1 MLWTTPVDAGH
12 SVDGRVDA
20 MLTTDVGGWAAV
32 HSSSFPQASSTACP
46 PAIHRIS
53 LVSTRDIHGSGVT
66 GSSRDGYPAGTSTAL
81 SPSDIH
87 RVWRGGVDRRGSG
100 SSAQVAIVDAGYSA
114 VRGTCRAARDWHVA
128 RRSRVAGSFGIVRAR
143 SPTGLVRGFG
153 SGGSAGRAAGRAAG
167 RVAGG
172 GSRRRRR
179 VVAAAAG
186 GGGGCRPAARAE
198 ARGRGGVPLARC
210 AGDPLRVGSETR
222 SLTTGPF
229 LAVFGPA

>member
-53 LVSTRDIHGSGVT
+53 LVSTRDIHGCGVT
-66 GSSRDGYPAGTSTAL
+66 GSSPDGYPAGTSTAL

-87 RVWRGGVDRRGSG
+87 RVWRRGVDRRGSG

-128 RRSRVAGSFGIVRAR
+128 RRSRVAGSFGIGRR
-143 SPTGLVRGFG
+143 PGS
-153 SGGSAGRAAGRAAG
+153 SGGSDRVGRRVERWVAR
-167 RVAGG
+167 RVAW
-172 GSRRRRR
+172 RVARR
-179 VVAAAAG
+179 VASPAAG

-222 SLTTGPF
+222 ALTTGPF